1 MDEKLAIVIPTYN
14 ERENIVKL
22 IPQIRQKLSRAR
34 IFVVD
39 DNSPDGTARAVRD
52 FAENNEHVRLIW
64 RDKKDGL
71 ASAYFDAFARIIP
84 DETIEYILTMDA
96 DFSHHPDD
104 LARFAEQLPDYDL
117 VIGSRYVEGGQ
128 IENWNFFRR
137 LVSKYANRYA
147 GAITGVP
154 IADLTAGFVLYSREL
169 LGQILLHNIQSNAYG
184 YQIEMKYFAYKAGA
198 KIKEVPITFR
208 ERSSGKSKFGIRT
221 IWEGIIVPWHLR
233 LFK

>member
-1 MDEKLAIVIPTYN
+1 MLKKLAVVIPTYN
-14 ERENIVKL
+14 EKQNIARLLPAILEKL
-22 IPQIRQKLSRAR
+22 PGVR
-34 IFVVD
+34 IFAVD
-39 DNSPDGTARAVRD
+39 DNSPDGTAEAVRE
-52 FAENNEHVRLIW
+52 FAQNNQQVRLIW
-64 RDKKDGL
+64 RDKKEGL

-104 LARFAEQLPDYDL
+104 LARLAEYLPDYDL
-117 VIGSRYVEGGQ
+117 VIGSRYVEGGR

-147 GAITGVP
+147 GIITGVP
-154 IADLTAGFVLYSREL
+154 CADLTSGFVLYSRAL
-169 LGQILLHNIQSNAYG
+169 LGRILLQNIQSNAYG
-184 YQIEMKYFAYKAGA
+184 YQIEMKYFAHKAGA
-198 KIKEVPITFR
+198 KIKEAPITFR
-208 ERSSGKSKFGIRT
+208 ERSSGKSKFGVRT